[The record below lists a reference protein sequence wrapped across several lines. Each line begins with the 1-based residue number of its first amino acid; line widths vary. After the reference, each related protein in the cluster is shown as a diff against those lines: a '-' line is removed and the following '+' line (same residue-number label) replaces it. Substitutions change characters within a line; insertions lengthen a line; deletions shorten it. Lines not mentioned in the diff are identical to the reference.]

1 MRAWGLPKWQ
11 MRARP
16 AHPGAKPE
24 YNQTM
29 TDTQPFSLP
38 PEADNP
44 DRARRRA
51 AVDQIAAAL
60 GETNPR
66 AIWQLNNYTKHK
78 GTEAALALLQRTLD
92 LEAQGGML
100 VPNGSRRRTPGG
112 VYFALASETLTADE
126 QVIVF
131 PPPTPQKPKADV
143 SPAASAKPPAP
154 SATDTPP
161 TPAAPPPAPVSSAE
175 VEIAPLARQ
184 LGTEM
189 GLDHPALTIIHQA
202 LQAIGAD
209 ELKALA
215 QQARADAKEGGIV
228 GLDGTHLLKPG
239 EIFVYS
245 CYGAIPAA
253 LRTTL
258 TPPAGYRVA
267 PRPAVPKPITA
278 KPALAPKAAPQAG
291 TAAPMTTPKGA
302 TVKATV
308 VGRPQKVERHQDHV
322 VLTLTTGTVPAL
334 PKGLPTPPGPWT
346 ATVYVALKQWAK
358 VEPQLAAHA
367 DDIAIIDG
375 FTTFDGQRVAIYAS
389 NCTTK
394 LLQQAKKESPT
405 AKTPASG

>member
-1 MRAWGLPKWQ
+1 
-11 MRARP
+11 
-16 AHPGAKPE
+16 
-24 YNQTM
+24 M
-29 TDTQPFSLP
+29 TDEITLPLP
-38 PEADNP
+38 PEGNDP
-44 DRARRRA
+44 ERARRRA

-60 GETNPR
+60 GEKNPR
-66 AIWQLNNYTKHK
+66 AIWQINHYAKLKSI
-78 GTEAALALLQRTLD
+78 EAAQALLQRTLD

-100 VPNGSRRRTPGG
+100 VPNGNRRRTPGG
-112 VYFALASETLTADE
+112 VYFALARETLTADE
-126 QVIVF
+126 QLIVF
-131 PPPTPQKPKADV
+131 PPPAPKKPISDV
-143 SPAASAKPPAP
+143 APAASAEPPTPPA
-154 SATDTPP
+154 AD
-161 TPAAPPPAPVSSAE
+161 TPAAPPPAPAPSAE

-189 GLDHPALTIIHQA
+189 GLDRSALTTIHQA
-202 LQAIGAD
+202 LQTIGTD
-209 ELKALA
+209 ELQALA

-245 CYGAIPAA
+245 CYGAIPTA

-278 KPALAPKAAPQAG
+278 KPALAPKAAPQPG

-308 VGRPQKVERHQDHV
+308 VGRPQKIERHQDHV

-367 DDIAIIDG
+367 DDIAIIEG
-375 FTTFDGQRVAIYAS
+375 VTTFDGRQVLIFAS

-394 LLQQAKKESPT
+394 LLQQAKKEPPP